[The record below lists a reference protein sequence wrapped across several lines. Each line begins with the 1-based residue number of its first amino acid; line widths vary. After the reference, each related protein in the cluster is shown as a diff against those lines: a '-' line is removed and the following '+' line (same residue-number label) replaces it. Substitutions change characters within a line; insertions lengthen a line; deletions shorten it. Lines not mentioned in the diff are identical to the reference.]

1 MQIRHGY
8 DSGAQFLLSTSN
20 QIIKGGDSHQPSKTY
35 QRSSQGVQDGG

>member
-8 DSGAQFLLSTSN
+8 DTGAQFLLSTSN
-20 QIIKGGDSHQPSKTY
+20 QIIKGDSHQPSKTY